1 MHSTIKGPYRKQT
14 KYIRK
19 HAHFSNTYLEKAMEK
34 QPKHHAPPGFHT
46 LFEEYCSFVLGD
58 FQGQMSHCLEFSSS
72 MAVFP
77 LLPYE
82 LPRQGAACV
91 LAYRSS
97 ANRTSSKWPHKT
109 WNGKSWGP
117 KFGQHNF
124 FPFRHL
130 RSVFLLRT
138 FPHWTT
144 PLFIF
149 KEAFGKIS
157 VALHLVPDWTWESE
171 ESQQTTGAASHH
183 HVITLQGDRSFFV
196 SSWALQ
202 IAHRFATAP

>member
-1 MHSTIKGPYRKQT
+1 MGFVWICVSSCLLTCIVSGFTQSDCMPSDTFTSSNPTTRSWFKMHSTIKGPYRKQT

-97 ANRTSSKWPHKT
+97 ANRTSSK
-109 WNGKSWGP
+109 
-117 KFGQHNF
+117 
-124 FPFRHL
+124 
-130 RSVFLLRT
+130 
-138 FPHWTT
+138 
-144 PLFIF
+144 
-149 KEAFGKIS
+149 
-157 VALHLVPDWTWESE
+157 
-171 ESQQTTGAASHH
+171 
-183 HVITLQGDRSFFV
+183 
-196 SSWALQ
+196 
-202 IAHRFATAP
+202 